1 MNKNKSVIINLQG
14 VFTSKVRRGR
24 IRFFAKWAK
33 IKNTN
38 ELIHTAKNNV
48 ISYENSKNEEYYN
61 HIEMAGEKC
70 AIIISYGVDKKG
82 ELRLFRHAVFPNIRR
97 YPNDTHSS
105 FDNNFKGV
113 SIYVNDVL
121 QREKVDKFDFDGRL
135 RLYTSVEK
143 ASIIREICPSM
154 TSELFIEKL
163 TIKNK
168 SNNTISIDIKKLEK
182 DFIVNKKQIVS
193 RGKVEVFT
201 NIENETIKLGPNE
214 EQIVI
219 ITYGVRNKDNL
230 VDLDSR
236 KDFLSEINTYLKITT
251 PNEILNTMVHF
262 AKIRASE
269 SIFNTKA
276 GYMHSPG
283 GGGYYGAIW
292 TNDQC
297 EYVNPLFSYLGYK
310 KGLEQAKNSFK
321 LFSKYAKKENAV
333 LSSIIA
339 CGDGVWHG
347 AGDRGDSAMFA
358 YGLSFLMMAL
368 GDMSYIK
375 ENIKF
380 VDNALDYTI
389 SKINSEGVVESDS
402 DELENRFLS
411 GKANLCTSCLAY
423 IALINGACIH
433 KDLSNTEKAKYYTC
447 IADKLKDNIIKYFS
461 KNVEGYDTFMY
472 CKEEKNLRSWICM
485 PMTVGINER
494 VEDTIRAL
502 MSNKLRK
509 GNGLLTRSGERTF
522 WDRSA
527 LYALRGM
534 FMAGYS
540 EDAYE
545 FLLSYSKVRL
555 LGNHPPYAVEAFPE
569 GNQAQLSA
577 ESGLYVRIF
586 IEGILGLKFVGI
598 GKFSLNPNLPK
609 EWDYFKVE
617 NIIVKNKKLDIDIS
631 KNIDGKYEIIVK
643 KDNEVL
649 KSNDNVYTIE

>member
-14 VFTSKVRRGR
+14 ILTSKIKRGR

-48 ISYENSKNEEYYN
+48 ISFDSTKNEEYYN

-82 ELRLFRHAVFPNIRR
+82 ELKLFRHAVFPNIRR

-105 FDNNFKGV
+105 FDNNYKGV
-113 SIYVNDVL
+113 SIYVNNVL
-121 QREKVDKFDFDGRL
+121 QKEKVNRFDFDGIL
-135 RLYTSVEK
+135 KLYTSVDGV
-143 ASIIREICPSM
+143 IIDREIYPSM

-163 TIKNK
+163 SIKNISK
-168 SNNTISIDIKKLEK
+168 NTISIDIKKLEN
-182 DFIVNKKQIVS
+182 DFVVNKKQLVS
-193 RGKVEVFT
+193 SGKVEVFT
-201 NIENETIKLGPNE
+201 SIENGKIKIEPNKE
-214 EQIVI
+214 SVVV
-219 ITYGVRNKDNL
+219 ITYGVKNKYNSI
-230 VDLDSR
+230 DLDGR
-236 KDFLSEINTYLKITT
+236 KEFLSEIDNYLKITT

-269 SIFNTKA
+269 SIFDTKV

-297 EYVNPLFSYLGYK
+297 EYVNPLFSYLGYN
-310 KGLEQAKNSFK
+310 KGLAQAKNSFR
-321 LFSKYAKKENAV
+321 LFSKYAKKDSAV

-339 CGDGVWHG
+339 CGDGIWHG
-347 AGDRGDSAMFA
+347 VGDRGDSAMFA
-358 YGLSFLMMAL
+358 YGLSFLMMAM
-368 GDMSYIK
+368 GDKKYIE
-375 ENIKF
+375 ENIEF
-380 VDNALDYTI
+380 IDNTLEYTI
-389 SKINSEGVVESDS
+389 SKINSDGVVASDS

-423 IALINGACIH
+423 IALLNGAYIH
-433 KDLSNTEKAKYYTC
+433 NDLNNKDKAKYYNDV
-447 IADKLKDNIIKYFS
+447 AEKLRVNTVKYFS
-461 KNVEGYDTFMY
+461 KNVEGYDTFMH
-472 CKEEKNLRSWICM
+472 CKEDKNLRSWICM

-494 VEDTIRAL
+494 VESTIKAL
-502 MSNKLRK
+502 MSDKLRK

-598 GKFSLNPNLPK
+598 GKFSLTPNLPK

-617 NIIVKNKKLDIDIS
+617 NIVIKSEKLDIDIS
-631 KNIDGKYEIIVK
+631 KIKDGKYEIKVK
-643 KDNEVL
+643 KGNEVL
-649 KSNDNVYTIE
+649 ECIDNIYTIE